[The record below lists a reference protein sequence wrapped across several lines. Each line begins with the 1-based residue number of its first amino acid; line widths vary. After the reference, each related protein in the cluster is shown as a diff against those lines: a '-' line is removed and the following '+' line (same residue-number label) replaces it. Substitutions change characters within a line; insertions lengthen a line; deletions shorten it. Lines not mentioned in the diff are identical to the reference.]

1 MKRTAYTT
9 KKEYISILIEQV
21 KSKLKRLEIT
31 PYFYYTKRNLILT
44 VTLLVT
50 PGIIYNFSKNQ
61 VAIGLNFVIRPTFGI
76 IIGDMEHIL
85 KPLLR

>member
-1 MKRTAYTT
+1 VKRTAYTT
-9 KKEYISILIEQV
+9 KKGVYLYSFIEQV

-31 PYFYYTKRNLILT
+31 PYFYMKRNLILA

-61 VAIGLNFVIRPTFGI
+61 VAIGLNFVIRPIFGI

-85 KPLLR
+85 QPLLR